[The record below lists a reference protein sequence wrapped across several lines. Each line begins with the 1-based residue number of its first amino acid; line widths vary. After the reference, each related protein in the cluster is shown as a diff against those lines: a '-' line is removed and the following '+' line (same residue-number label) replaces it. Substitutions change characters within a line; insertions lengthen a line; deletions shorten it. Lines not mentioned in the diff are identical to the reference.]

1 MPELLVILCHS
12 LCFYGKWP
20 MHRNDL
26 LKACL
31 CPKEKAH
38 NAPSFHMPCTVSSW
52 HKIAGPSNIWEVSTL
67 TPDDLLC
74 GDHWRPRG
82 HWHQGEEHWL
92 SVYSTKYATFTH
104 QVQLKWGLLYKD
116 LDMVQCNNFQQVKT
130 VIAIFLNASED
141 AWDGQHLMKPMV
153 KRIWGRGLALPLNIC
168 FFQAIALY
176 LRLNKTEILCL

>member
-141 AWDGQHLMKPMV
+141 LRRTTSHETNGQAKLRKRSGIASDFLFIPSHCSVV
-153 KRIWGRGLALPLNIC
+153 KI
-168 FFQAIALY
+168 
-176 LRLNKTEILCL
+176 K